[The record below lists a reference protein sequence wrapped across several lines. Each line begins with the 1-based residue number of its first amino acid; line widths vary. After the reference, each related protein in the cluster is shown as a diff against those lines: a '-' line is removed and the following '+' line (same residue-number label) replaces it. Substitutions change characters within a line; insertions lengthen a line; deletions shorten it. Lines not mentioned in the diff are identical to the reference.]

1 MGQLPEKGR
10 PGVGQAPKKSPKL
23 ALRDYLA
30 FIPLLPPGPTL
41 LLESIVRS
49 WFPLPLSSKCLVG
62 PGCTYAVMMSWASK
76 FLIGC

>member
-30 FIPLLPPGPTL
+30 FIPLLPPWSHTAL
-41 LLESIVRS
+41 RINSTELV
-49 WFPLPLSSKCLVG
+49 PLTP
-62 PGCTYAVMMSWASK
+62 
-76 FLIGC
+76 F